1 MCVPKPLLL
10 PHPLFFATLADLTE
24 HVQMKRRGFIP
35 NVRTYATMMS
45 GYANV
50 DDWGSLTKQLE
61 LVHSIYGQLKQHLE
75 RARNVVDD
83 PAGDSGTPFILYPIA
98 LYISILGKA
107 GMYQRAFDVF
117 HELDTDGPLAPDPK
131 IYSSLL
137 RVLADRA
144 CPVSADV
151 DAAPDPEA
159 VAQSVSDA
167 KYVWRRHMRSLDKR
181 PLHAIEPRAV
191 DAMVKILSRGTPSD
205 HELMFDILRDV
216 CGLPRPDEQQTQPSQ
231 QKKQVKVPPTEWII
245 SETLDGCIA
254 AGRPDVAVHY
264 AQSVMDTRRL
274 HPILRARHLHKL
286 LRAHILL
293 AKQEGEKNKEEGEG
307 SPSPLPSRAENA
319 AAWVEWMLAQVSRS
333 KKATPNEHSL
343 VYALEL
349 CYRCR
354 DMPSALRIARAMLR
368 SGALPVHA
376 HAPGARGT
384 PLVKVWAWE
393 YLFRL
398 ATAAPPDEQRQCL
411 ELLDRYGSSVL
422 DVWESRSAVERMPPA
437 EKKTNEYL
445 ARHILQVAQTV
456 PLSPDHEGTEY
467 PDAAGHKAWSD
478 IRRRAETFLKRTH
491 GRKG

>member
-1 MCVPKPLLL
+1 
-10 PHPLFFATLADLTE
+10 LADLTE
-24 HVQMKRRGFIP
+24 HVQMKRRGFMP

-75 RARNVVDD
+75 RARNAVDE

-107 GMYQRAFDVF
+107 GKYQRAFDVF

-137 RVLADRA
+137 GVLADRA
-144 CPVSADV
+144 CPVSADAA
-151 DAAPDPEA
+151 AAPDPEA
-159 VAQSVSDA
+159 VAQSVSEA
-167 KYVWRRHMRSLDKR
+167 KYVWRRHMRSLDKQ

-216 CGLPRPDEQQTQPSQ
+216 CGLPRPGEQPSQ
-231 QKKQVKVPPTEWII
+231 QKKQKKQEKVPPTVWII

-264 AQSVMDTRRL
+264 AQSVMDTHRL
-274 HPILRARHLHKL
+274 RPILCARHLHKL

-293 AKQEGEKNKEEGEG
+293 AKQEGEKNKEEGKD
-307 SPSPLPSRAENA
+307 SPSPSPSESSSRAENA
-319 AAWVEWMLAQVSRS
+319 AAWVEWMLARVRS
-333 KKATPNEHSL
+333 KNATPNEHSL

-354 DMPSALRIARAMLR
+354 DMPSALRIARAMLG
-368 SGALPVHA
+368 SGVLHVH
-376 HAPGARGT
+376 GAGGS
-384 PLVKVWAWE
+384 PPVKVWAWE

-398 ATAAPPDEQRQCL
+398 AATASPDEQRQCL
-411 ELLDRYGSSVL
+411 ELLDQYGSSVL
-422 DVWESRSAVERMPPA
+422 DVWESRSAVERMPHA

-445 ARHILQVAQTV
+445 ARHILQVVQTV
-456 PLSPDHEGTEY
+456 LPSPDHEGTGD

-478 IRRRAETFLKRTH
+478 IQRRAETFLKRTR